1 MKINFFFDGMHND
14 IKNDADYVIWIF
26 INVRGILD
34 SKANTR
40 ELEYCDMVLKL
51 RILKI

>member
-1 MKINFFFDGMHND
+1 MKIHFLLDGIHND
-14 IKNDADYVIWIF
+14 IENDDDYVIWIF
-26 INVRGILD
+26 INVRGIFD
-34 SKANTR
+34 GKANTR